1 MNVLALNISAAV
13 MIAITLLVRRIF
25 KNRIPHGVFCLMWV
39 VIAIRLFIPTDI
51 TSKYS
56 FWNLLIRMEFA
67 AADRAGI
74 KYMPEYNPISD
85 IIQNAPGP
93 SSPAYKILWA
103 AVALALGLYFLY
115 QYISLVRMTKNAYDA
130 DDISLLRLLGEKAP
144 RRGIRIK
151 VLPSLASP
159 AALGIIR
166 PTIFFPEGFDFDNT
180 ELVKCVLLHEAGHI
194 KYFHTLIKII
204 SSIMVCLYWYN
215 PLVWVMYV
223 YLDRDMEISADRYV
237 IKNIGAEK
245 RALYANA
252 LINSAESINK
262 HRIFYFHFKSTKLK
276 ERIEAVMRY
285 KKLSIGALIVTFI
298 VPSTLFTVF
307 ATTDTVLTGIEL
319 DQMETVVTSVEYGD
333 TPETMD
339 DIYMEVSW
347 NDIEPYISQQ
357 STNASIESYF
367 VEMYEYITYGII
379 PPNNINLTTH
389 NDGNKYGGVLT
400 LSSYNYDA
408 SKDRYNG
415 LYSGS
420 LHLILS

>member
-1 MNVLALNISAAV
+1 MNILALNVSAAV
-13 MIAITLLVRRIF
+13 MIAVTLLVRRIF

-67 AADRAGI
+67 AADLAGI

-85 IIQNAPGP
+85 IIQNTPGP
-93 SSPAYKILWA
+93 SSPAYKILWTS
-103 AVALALGLYFLY
+103 VALALGLYFLY

-130 DDISLLRLLGEKAP
+130 DDISLLQLFGEKAP

-151 VLPSLASP
+151 ILPSLASP

-215 PLVWVMYV
+215 PFVWVMYI

-237 IKNIGAEK
+237 IKNIGGEN
-245 RALYANA
+245 RTIYANA
-252 LINSAESINK
+252 LIKAAEDMTRRK
-262 HRIFYFHFKSTKLK
+262 VFCFHFKSSQLR
-276 ERIEAVMRY
+276 ERIEAVIKY
-285 KKLSIGALIVTFI
+285 KKISVGALIITFI
-298 VPSTLFTVF
+298 VPIALFTVF

-319 DQMETVVTSVEYGD
+319 EQMETIVTDVEYGD
-333 TPETMD
+333 TPETMEDIHLEVPWQSLVIYASADTD
-339 DIYMEVSW
+339 D
-347 NDIEPYISQQ
+347 
-357 STNASIESYF
+357 SIPSSYSIQEF
-367 VEMYEYITYGII
+367 AYITYDLLS
-379 PPNNINLTTH
+379 PKNIYITSTCL
-389 NDGNKYGGVLT
+389 GRMYSGT
-400 LSSYNYDA
+400 LSMTKMNVDA
-408 SKDRYNG
+408 VSGEAVGY
-415 LYSGS
+415 YSGVIY
-420 LHLILS
+420 LI

>member
-1 MNVLALNISAAV
+1 MNILALNVSAAV
-13 MIAITLLVRRIF
+13 MIAVTLLVRRIF

-67 AADRAGI
+67 AADLAGI

-85 IIQNAPGP
+85 IIQNTPGP
-93 SSPAYKILWA
+93 SSPAYKILWTS
-103 AVALALGLYFLY
+103 VALALGLYFLY

-130 DDISLLRLLGEKAP
+130 DDISLLQLFGEKAP

-151 VLPSLASP
+151 ILPSLASP

-237 IKNIGAEK
+237 IKNMGTENIV
-245 RALYANA
+245 LYANN
-252 LINSAESINK
+252 LINAVEHINK
-262 HRIFYFHFKSTKLK
+262 QKIFYFHFKSTQIK
-276 ERIEAVMRY
+276 ERIEAIMKY
-285 KKLSIGALIVTFI
+285 KKLSVGALIVTFI

-319 DQMETVVTSVEYGD
+319 NQMETIVTSVEYGE
-333 TPETMD
+333 TPETMEDIHLEVPWQSLVKYASADTD
-339 DIYMEVSW
+339 D
-347 NDIEPYISQQ
+347 
-357 STNASIESYF
+357 SIPSSYSIQEF
-367 VEMYEYITYGII
+367 AYITYDLLSPKKIYITSTCLGRMYS
-379 PPNNINLTTH
+379 
-389 NDGNKYGGVLT
+389 GT
-400 LSSYNYDA
+400 LSMTKMNVDA
-408 SKDRYNG
+408 VSGEAVGY
-415 LYSGS
+415 YSGVIY
-420 LHLILS
+420 LI

>member
-1 MNVLALNISAAV
+1 MNILALNVSAAV
-13 MIAITLLVRRIF
+13 MIAVTLLVRRIF

-67 AADRAGI
+67 AADLAGI
-74 KYMPEYNPISD
+74 KYTPEYNPISD
-85 IIQNAPGP
+85 IIQNAPEP

-144 RRGIRIK
+144 RRGIKIK

-180 ELVKCVLLHEAGHI
+180 ELVKCILLHEAGHI
-194 KYFHTLIKII
+194 KYFHTLIKIL
-204 SSIMVCLYWYN
+204 STVMLCLFWYN

-237 IKNIGAEK
+237 IKNIGVEN
-245 RALYANA
+245 RTIYANA
-252 LINSAESINK
+252 LIKAAEDMT
-262 HRIFYFHFKSTKLK
+262 RREVFCFHFKSSQLR
-276 ERIEAVMRY
+276 ERVEAVIKY
-285 KKLSIGALIVTFI
+285 KKLSVGALIITFI
-298 VPSTLFTVF
+298 VPLVLFTVF

-319 DQMETVVTSVEYGD
+319 EQMETIVTSVEYGD
-333 TPETMD
+333 APETMD
-339 DIYMEVSW
+339 DIYLEVSW
-347 NDIEPYISQQ
+347 DELEPYVSEQGTIS
-357 STNASIESYF
+357 AAESYF
-367 VEMYEYITYGII
+367 AEMYEYITFVAI
-379 PPNNINLTTH
+379 PPDNIYITTYK
-389 NDGNKYGGVLT
+389 DGNKYEGALT

-408 SKDRYNG
+408 SNDKYTGR
-415 LYSGS
+415 YSGTIY
-420 LHLILS
+420 LQ

>member
-1 MNVLALNISAAV
+1 MNILALNVSAAV
-13 MIAITLLVRRIF
+13 MIAVTLLVRRIF

-67 AADRAGI
+67 AADLAGI

-85 IIQNAPGP
+85 IIQNNPGP
-93 SSPAYKILWA
+93 SSPAYKILWTS
-103 AVALALGLYFLY
+103 VALALGLYFLY

-130 DDISLLRLLGEKAP
+130 DDISLLQLFGEKAP

-151 VLPSLASP
+151 ILPSLASP

-237 IKNIGAEK
+237 IKNIGEEN
-245 RALYANA
+245 RTIYANA
-252 LINSAESINK
+252 LIKAAEDMTRRK
-262 HRIFYFHFKSTKLK
+262 VFCFHFKSSQLR
-276 ERIEAVMRY
+276 ERIEAVIKY
-285 KKLSIGALIVTFI
+285 KKISVGALIITFI
-298 VPSTLFTVF
+298 VPIALFTVF

-319 DQMETVVTSVEYGD
+319 EQTETMVTDVEYGD
-333 TPETMD
+333 TPETMEDIHLEVPWQSLVKYASADTD
-339 DIYMEVSW
+339 D
-347 NDIEPYISQQ
+347 
-357 STNASIESYF
+357 SIPSSYSIQEF
-367 VEMYEYITYGII
+367 AYITYDLLSPKKIYITSTCLGRMYS
-379 PPNNINLTTH
+379 
-389 NDGNKYGGVLT
+389 GT
-400 LSSYNYDA
+400 LSMTKMNVDA
-408 SKDRYNG
+408 VSGEAVGY
-415 LYSGS
+415 YSGVIY
-420 LHLILS
+420 LI

>member
-1 MNVLALNISAAV
+1 MNILALNVSAAV
-13 MIAITLLVRRIF
+13 MITITLLARRIF
-25 KNRIPHGVFCLMWV
+25 KNHIPHGVFCLMWV

-51 TSKYS
+51 ASKYS

-67 AADRAGI
+67 AADLAGI

-85 IIQNAPGP
+85 IIQNTPGP
-93 SSPAYKILWA
+93 SSPAYKILWTS
-103 AVALALGLYFLY
+103 VALALGLYFLY

-130 DDISLLRLLGEKAP
+130 DDISLLQLFGEKAP

-151 VLPSLASP
+151 ILPSLASP

-237 IKNIGAEK
+237 IKNMGTENIV
-245 RALYANA
+245 LYANN
-252 LINSAESINK
+252 LINAVEHINK
-262 HRIFYFHFKSTKLK
+262 QKIFYFHFKSTQIK
-276 ERIEAVMRY
+276 ERIEAIMKY
-285 KKLSIGALIVTFI
+285 KKLSVGALIVTFI

-319 DQMETVVTSVEYGD
+319 NQMETIVTDVEYGD
-333 TPETMD
+333 TPETMEDIHLEVPWQSLVKYASADTD
-339 DIYMEVSW
+339 D
-347 NDIEPYISQQ
+347 
-357 STNASIESYF
+357 SIPSSYSIQEF
-367 VEMYEYITYGII
+367 TYITYDLLS
-379 PPNNINLTTH
+379 PKNIYITSTCL
-389 NDGNKYGGVLT
+389 GRMYSGT
-400 LSSYNYDA
+400 LSMTKMNVDA
-408 SKDRYNG
+408 VSGEAVGY
-415 LYSGS
+415 YSGVIY
-420 LHLILS
+420 LI